1 MKNWIFDAR
10 RHQQRPDAANRRA
23 PVPVRRSPRFESLE
37 DRRMLSAG
45 LPTLSSIPAAVAGSD
60 HSNAVLTPDSSV
72 QQPQSV
78 LSPQV
83 AVTGNNQP
91 IINGSTTPSA
101 ANDTAFG
108 TTVPGAPLFETYTI
122 TNGGTA
128 PLTIGPVLIGGPNAG
143 EFEVLTQP
151 PVNTI
156 AVGGNTTFTLQFTP
170 TTIGTASATVSFA
183 TNDPTL
189 TGPFN
194 FAIGGLA
201 INPHAQITVTAGGQA
216 ITNGSTTPDAA
227 NGTAFVS
234 TVVGNSTSVTYSIAD
249 SSTTSLTLG
258 TVSISGPNAGEFIVT
273 KQPNSTV
280 APHGST
286 TFTVQFKPTTIGNA
300 SATVSFSEND
310 PSQVSPFTFAISG
323 VATNKQPQI
332 TVTAGGQMIPDGS
345 NTFSLQNGTAFI
357 ATVVGN
363 STSVTYSIA
372 NSGSGPLTLGTVS
385 ISGTNAGDFNVTKQP
400 GASVAVGGSTT
411 FTVQFKPTTSGTLLA
426 TVNFSENDPNQAS
439 PFTFDIGGSA
449 TAKQPQISV
458 SAGGIL
464 ISNGSITPG
473 VANGTVFSTVV
484 GNSTSVTYSIANSG
498 SGPLTLGTVSID
510 GPNAGVFTVTKQPG
524 ASVAVGGSTTFT
536 VQFKPTAVG
545 FPRAGVSFTE
555 NDPNQ
560 GNLFA
565 FGIVGVATTKQPQ
578 ITVSAGGESID
589 DGSTT
594 PSPANFT
601 AFSSTAVGNSSH
613 VTYSIANSGS
623 GPLTL
628 GTVSISGP
636 NAGEFTVTKQP
647 GASVAVGGSTT
658 FTVQFKPTTSGSPS
672 ATVSFTEND
681 PDQSSPFTFAIS
693 GTATAAPAV
702 VTPAVAAPA
711 VAAPTIA
718 APAVVLSNDA
728 NLAGVPTV
736 VLPHVNNVI
745 QGPAQPIT
753 LSQGNNS
760 FVPFLTLGANRD
772 QAKRTVAVNYTY
784 ATDSPTVMTPPAMP
798 TTTAGVGSVSSGPSA
813 TATSNAS
820 IDNHGRHQFSATDEA
835 VSNFDLADLW
845 D

>member
-1 MKNWIFDAR
+1 
-10 RHQQRPDAANRRA
+10 
-23 PVPVRRSPRFESLE
+23 
-37 DRRMLSAG
+37 
-45 LPTLSSIPAAVAGSD
+45 
-60 HSNAVLTPDSSV
+60 
-72 QQPQSV
+72 
-78 LSPQV
+78 
-83 AVTGNNQP
+83 
-91 IINGSTTPSA
+91 
-101 ANDTAFG
+101 
-108 TTVPGAPLFETYTI
+108 
-122 TNGGTA
+122 
-128 PLTIGPVLIGGPNAG
+128 
-143 EFEVLTQP
+143 
-151 PVNTI
+151 
-156 AVGGNTTFTLQFTP
+156 
-170 TTIGTASATVSFA
+170 
-183 TNDPTL
+183 
-189 TGPFN
+189 
-194 FAIGGLA
+194 
-201 INPHAQITVTAGGQA
+201 
-216 ITNGSTTPDAA
+216 
-227 NGTAFVS
+227 
-234 TVVGNSTSVTYSIAD
+234 
-249 SSTTSLTLG
+249 
-258 TVSISGPNAGEFIVT
+258 
-273 KQPNSTV
+273 
-280 APHGST
+280 
-286 TFTVQFKPTTIGNA
+286 
-300 SATVSFSEND
+300 
-310 PSQVSPFTFAISG
+310 
-323 VATNKQPQI
+323 
-332 TVTAGGQMIPDGS
+332 
-345 NTFSLQNGTAFI
+345 
-357 ATVVGN
+357 
-363 STSVTYSIA
+363 
-372 NSGSGPLTLGTVS
+372 LTLGTVS

-484 GNSTSVTYSIANSG
+484 GNSTS
-498 SGPLTLGTVSID
+498 
-510 GPNAGVFTVTKQPG
+510 
-524 ASVAVGGSTTFT
+524 
-536 VQFKPTAVG
+536 
-545 FPRAGVSFTE
+545 
-555 NDPNQ
+555 
-560 GNLFA
+560 
-565 FGIVGVATTKQPQ
+565 
-578 ITVSAGGESID
+578 
-589 DGSTT
+589 
-594 PSPANFT
+594 
-601 AFSSTAVGNSSH
+601 